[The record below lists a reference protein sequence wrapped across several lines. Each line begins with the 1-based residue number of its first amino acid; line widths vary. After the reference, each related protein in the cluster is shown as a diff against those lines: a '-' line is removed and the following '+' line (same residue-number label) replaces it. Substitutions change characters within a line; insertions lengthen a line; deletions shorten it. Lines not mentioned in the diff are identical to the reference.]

1 MLQGKTLVIVLA
13 ALVVGF
19 VGGLILRP
27 VLVPPSSAEVS
38 PVAEAATSA
47 EARAMQYFIAHVEEA
62 RQVVAGLLHHL
73 EHFVKG
79 DAVAAVGVTGEGG
92 AVDGAGGGEDVALDA
107 GDLHQPVDR
116 VAGQS
121 EVVLQAH
128 FGGVFDL
135 ADRPAQQLGGGAG
148 RHGAGRADLSLAAH
162 LRA

>member
-62 RQVVAGLLHHL
+62 RQVVAGCR
-73 EHFVKG
+73 
-79 DAVAAVGVTGEGG
+79 
-92 AVDGAGGGEDVALDA
+92 DGSVRGGECTNAEEAIIKVDA
-107 GDLHQPVDR
+107 AER
-116 VAGQS
+116 RKR
-121 EVVLQAH
+121 
-128 FGGVFDL
+128 F
-135 ADRPAQQLGGGAG
+135 LGN
-148 RHGAGRADLSLAAH
+148 
-162 LRA
+162 